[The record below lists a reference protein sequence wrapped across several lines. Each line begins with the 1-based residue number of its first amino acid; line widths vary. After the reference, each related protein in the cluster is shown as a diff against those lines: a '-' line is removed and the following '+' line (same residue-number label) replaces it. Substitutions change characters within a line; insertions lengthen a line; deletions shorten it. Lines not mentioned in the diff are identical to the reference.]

1 METFIYDGK
10 GEKLQKA
17 LEVHSSGGRV
27 LCYKCNTELLIIS
40 DSESA
45 KKHKMESEIYCP
57 VNSQHIYQIL
67 ILAEPF
73 EEFRRRFGLD

>member
-1 METFIYDGK
+1 MENFIYDGK

-27 LCYKCNTELLIIS
+27 LCYKCNTELLIVS
-40 DSESA
+40 ESESA
-45 KKHKMESEIYCP
+45 KKYKMRPGIYCP
-57 VNSQHIYQIL
+57 VSQKHIYQFL

-73 EEFRRRFGLD
+73 EEFRKRFGLD